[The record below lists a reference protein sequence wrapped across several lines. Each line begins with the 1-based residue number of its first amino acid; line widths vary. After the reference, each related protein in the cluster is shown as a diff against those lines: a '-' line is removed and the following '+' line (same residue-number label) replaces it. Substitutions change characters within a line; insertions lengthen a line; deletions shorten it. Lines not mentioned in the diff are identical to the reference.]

1 MEKEYIERI
10 VETEQRSKSNT
21 KRLDEHDIKFKEMSE
36 KLEDIH
42 ELTYSVKTIA
52 NETKLMREDVNK
64 LDIRVGDIEKEPAQD
79 YKDTKKAIRNQIIC
93 TIAGTIVGAVIALIM
108 KYCVN
113 ADKSISFISSLFHN

>member
-1 MEKEYIERI
+1 MEKTDII
-10 VETEQRSKSNT
+10 KLQETEDRSKSNT

-64 LDIRVGDIEKEPAQD
+64 LDIRVGDIEKEPAKE
-79 YKDTKKAIRNQIIC
+79 YKESRKEIRKQIISFVL
-93 TIAGTIVGAVIALIM
+93 G
-108 KYCVN
+108 
-113 ADKSISFISSLFHN
+113 ISLMFLAFKLGLKDFV

>member
-21 KRLDEHDIKFKEMSE
+21 KRLDEHDAKFKDVDN

-42 ELTYSVKTIA
+42 ELTYSIKEIA
-52 NETKLMREDVNK
+52 TEVKLMREDVNK
-64 LDIRVGDIEKEPAQD
+64 LDTRVGNIEKEPAQD

-93 TIAGTIVGAVIALIM
+93 TIAGAIIGGLIALIM
-108 KYCVN
+108 K
-113 ADKSISFISSLFHN
+113 